1 MRERPWSWKKGCG
14 DAMQPTFPC
23 SNSSGP
29 TCARPTIMKKP
40 GGERVSAVFFSF
52 FFLIHPLQE
61 KLIEGV
67 FHALSGSS
75 ADTGSNELIQRSG

>member
-1 MRERPWSWKKGCG
+1 
-14 DAMQPTFPC
+14 
-23 SNSSGP
+23 
-29 TCARPTIMKKP
+29 MKKP